1 MSEPTRIEDEFA
13 RRDSDSAL
21 RERYTFF
28 NPGHLHALHE
38 RERHLLALLAKHGF
52 GAARLAT
59 SRTLAVGCG
68 AGAELLDLV
77 RYGVPARAVCGVDLS
92 VDRVAAA
99 KARGEGLGIVRG
111 SGAALPW
118 RSGTFDLVSQFT
130 VLSSVL
136 DDGLRRA
143 IAAEMLRVLKPDG
156 AIVWYDFWADNPSNR
171 AVRGI
176 RAAEVR
182 ALFPGCSADLR
193 RVTLPPPLTRALAP
207 VSWLLADV
215 LSRVPGLQT
224 FYVGVVRR
232 VA

>member
-1 MSEPTRIEDEFA
+1 MSEPGRIEDEFA
-13 RRDSDSAL
+13 RRDRSREL

-38 RERHLLALLAKHGF
+38 RERHLLALLGKHGF
-52 GAARLAT
+52 GADRLP
-59 SRTLAVGCG
+59 SCRTLAVGCG

-77 RYGVPARAVCGVDLS
+77 RYGVPARNVCGIDLS
-92 VDRVAAA
+92 WERAAAA
-99 KARGEGLGIVRG
+99 KSRGEGLGIVRG

-118 RSGTFDLVSQFT
+118 RDATFDLVSQFT

-136 DDGLRRA
+136 DDPLRRA
-143 IAAEMLRVLKPDG
+143 IAAEMLRVLKPGG
-156 AIVWYDFWADNPSNR
+156 AVVWYDFWADNPANR

-176 RAAEVR
+176 RAAEIR
-182 ALFPGCSADLR
+182 ALFPGCEWDLR
-193 RVTLPPPLTRALAP
+193 RVTLPPPLTRRLAP

-224 FYVGVVRR
+224 FWVGVGRR
-232 VA
+232 AG